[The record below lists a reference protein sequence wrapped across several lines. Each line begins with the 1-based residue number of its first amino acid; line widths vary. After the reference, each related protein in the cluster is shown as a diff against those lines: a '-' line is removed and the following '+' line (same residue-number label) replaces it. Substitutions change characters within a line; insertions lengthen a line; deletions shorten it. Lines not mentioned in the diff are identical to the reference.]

1 VIESHHPSCLRSQ
14 TPENEQALKSFQS
27 SSEMRPEAWAWGE
40 EFGLGGLEGLKLD
53 VVVQNIL

>member
-1 VIESHHPSCLRSQ
+1 VIESDQPSCLHSQ

-40 EFGLGGLEGLKLD
+40 EFELGGLEGLKLD